1 MWVQQYQF
9 TIIAILLK
17 SWLSKLFV
25 WVSIRLSKCQVRVTW
40 TFWFFEFTWTSL
52 LILDF
57 FKLLLDSTQLNYLNR
72 TLINTYFNIEIN
84 QHYLKPNNYK
94 PQNKPLYIFMRGSW
108 GRSPTPNKCWGM
120 HDHDT
125 WGGFVVL
132 LNCWTDIKKSNEN
145 HFHWLVRWNK

>member
-94 PQNKPLYIFMRGSW
+94 PQNKPLYIYLWEEAGVEAQLQISV
-108 GRSPTPNKCWGM
+108 
-120 HDHDT
+120 
-125 WGGFVVL
+125 GGCMIMTLEVGL
-132 LNCWTDIKKSNEN
+132 WYCWTVERI
-145 HFHWLVRWNK
+145 